1 MEAAGMRRR
10 RTPMDDKRGAK
21 PMTFSHPLA
30 RAAGIFTA
38 HDSNGN
44 KHHMLAVVTTLELD
58 PEHHNYKKPFV
69 ERLCAAARKYL
80 ADSGKPTAFV
90 LMNRP
95 GDWQADRT

>member
-1 MEAAGMRRR
+1 
-10 RTPMDDKRGAK
+10 
-21 PMTFSHPLA
+21 
-30 RAAGIFTA
+30 
-38 HDSNGN
+38 
-44 KHHMLAVVTTLELD
+44 MLAVVTTLELD

>member
-1 MEAAGMRRR
+1 
-10 RTPMDDKRGAK
+10 MDDKRGAK
-21 PMTFSHPLA
+21 QMTFSHPLA

-69 ERLCAAARKYL
+69 EKLCAAARKYL